1 MRSGMGGTHFGGA
14 GARGA
19 APLTTQKRF
28 TGYKLPETHARN
40 VVPHSVLLWLPWI
53 LYLMCY
59 APALRLF
66 LKRPHGGGTWS
77 KKLPQKR
84 KERGSPRQPQTTALE
99 APCLT
104 LTVARLGL
112 ATRLLSFASE
122 PL

>member
-1 MRSGMGGTHFGGA
+1 MLAIM
-14 GARGA
+14 
-19 APLTTQKRF
+19 
-28 TGYKLPETHARN
+28 Y
-40 VVPHSVLLWLPWI
+40 
-53 LYLMCY
+53 Y

-66 LKRPHGGGTWS
+66 LKQPHAVGDGS